1 MAKRRPKNNN
11 VKNSRKSNSTP
22 VESSD
27 LASSINRLIQVLE
40 AKGGG
45 GFGNK
50 EEKESSAASRSK
62 KLLNKLGFGSV
73 NNLAETFLPKK
84 YVSKFHNSLG
94 EKLFGKGALGK
105 GSKGLASLGGGLLRM
120 AGPIAAIAGL
130 GKMVFDFWQ
139 SGGAAKALATVK
151 MMTGNKMLGAKGIA
165 DMRNSLKDTKEFR
178 TLDNEYIYKKPLELK
193 QQYQKE
199 VFDMTKQFAVDQLQY
214 EQGLEKDKVD
224 YEIGLMKDKLVF
236 GQQQAMQT
244 LDAENEKRSAL
255 QQMGLRFI
263 TKYQKISE
271 RALKAVGSS
280 SQEIATAMGKFQTA
294 FGYGAKSMTK
304 ITEQAAALSK
314 YFGGSTDDVLNM
326 TKLFKIGAKISG
338 EMASNLVGGLGVFAE
353 KNGLIAATLF
363 GEISNAAEEIAKFAD
378 MNYNN
383 LVREAGIL
391 SKMSVSYKEMLGATD
406 SMVLNYKDSI
416 KSEMS
421 LSAMLGRNVNLSE
434 VRARLMA
441 NDSVGAANALKSS
454 LGGMDINAMN
464 AFQRQ
469 ALAQATGMSTTAL
482 MALLQGSGGSMSGEL
497 SANQE
502 AGKQIADQMLKTEV
516 ANAGAKLG
524 LEQEQRKKLLEFEQ
538 RQRLVMLMVEQQQR
552 LAGIKLEAAWRNKW
566 TMEFELNQIKDLKS
580 AEALVASASSDFFAL
595 SNRNMVN
602 GMQANGLNLPDDKAT
617 MLVNNLTKMQ
627 NTGKISAGSKEFSD
641 FTKTIMK
648 GGMSALPNALQT
660 LSDKS
665 GATAALQKAEERR
678 FNIAKNVNKSGNLN
692 SDYQK
697 KFGVSFEELEEAKKI
712 YLTKKVERDVDSIT
726 SEADITGLIGDKD
739 VYYRKKAMDDI
750 YNKNIKNLGF
760 GDTSLSNPVSALTT
774 TLSSTLPAINK
785 TMGTTIPAGLE
796 KTTVAVA
803 NGTQKASTDS
813 SNLKNILQQIF
824 QAEANGYTKL
834 LRQGEVTNEL
844 LSNVIDATLQG
855 KNITM
860 DGTRV
865 TKALQKVK
873 NNQYGLGSTV
883 QTTTGVTGYAS
894 SIIAG

>member
-27 LASSINRLIQVLE
+27 LASTINRLIQVLE

-84 YVSKFHNSLG
+84 WVSKFHNSLG

-255 QQMGLRFI
+255 QQAGLKFI
-263 TKYQKISE
+263 TKYQTISE

-280 SQEIATAMGKFQTA
+280 TQEIVATMAKFQSV
-294 FGYGAKSMTK
+294 FGKGIPAMTK

-314 YFGGSTDDVLNM
+314 YLGGSVDDVLNI
-326 TKLFKIGAKISG
+326 TKLFKIGANISAD
-338 EMASNLVGGLGVFAE
+338 MATNLIGGFGAFA
-353 KNGLIAATLF
+353 KDNGLVIGALF
-363 GEISNAAEEIAKFAD
+363 GQISNAAEEIAKFGD

-391 SKMSVSYKEMLGATD
+391 TKMSVSYKEMLGATD

-482 MALLQGSGGSMSGEL
+482 MALLQGSGGNMTGAL
-497 SANQE
+497 TANQE
-502 AGKQIADQMLKTEV
+502 AGKQIAEEMKKTEI

-538 RQRLVMLMVEQQQR
+538 RQRLAMLMVEQSQR

-566 TMEFELNQIKDLKS
+566 TMEYELNQIKDLKS
-580 AEALVASASSDFFAL
+580 AEANVAAASSDFFAL
-595 SNRNMVN
+595 SNRNMVD
-602 GMQANGLNLPDDKAT
+602 GFQANGLNLPDDKAT

-627 NTGKISAGSKEFSD
+627 NTGLIRAGSKEFTE
-641 FTKTIMK
+641 FTKTII
-648 GGMSALPNALQT
+648 GEGAGALPKALQA

-665 GATAALQKAEERR
+665 GATAALQKAEERS

-697 KFGVSFEELEEAKKI
+697 RFGVSFEELEEAKKI
-712 YLTKKVERDVDSIT
+712 YLTKKSERDVDSIN
-726 SEADITGLIGDKD
+726 SEADITGLIPMKD

-760 GDTSLSNPVSALTT
+760 GDTSLSTTVSSLNT
-774 TLSSTLPAINK
+774 SINSTLPAINK
-785 TMGTTIPAGLE
+785 TMVTTIPAGLE
-796 KTTVAVA
+796 KTTIEVTKGNERA
-803 NGTQKASTDS
+803 KDDS
-813 SNLKNILQQIF
+813 LEVKSLLQSILN
-824 QAEANGYTKL
+824 ADSNGYVQL

-844 LSNVIDATLQG
+844 LSNVIDATING
-855 KNITM
+855 KSVTM
-860 DGTRV
+860 DGMRV

-873 NNQYGLGSTV
+873 DKQYGLGGKV
-883 QTTTGVTGYAS
+883 
-894 SIIAG
+894 SIYTDLTNSGARIAVG

>member
-1 MAKRRPKNNN
+1 
-11 VKNSRKSNSTP
+11 
-22 VESSD
+22 
-27 LASSINRLIQVLE
+27 
-40 AKGGG
+40 
-45 GFGNK
+45 
-50 EEKESSAASRSK
+50 
-62 KLLNKLGFGSV
+62 
-73 NNLAETFLPKK
+73 
-84 YVSKFHNSLG
+84 
-94 EKLFGKGALGK
+94 
-105 GSKGLASLGGGLLRM
+105 
-120 AGPIAAIAGL
+120 
-130 GKMVFDFWQ
+130 
-139 SGGAAKALATVK
+139 
-151 MMTGNKMLGAKGIA
+151 
-165 DMRNSLKDTKEFR
+165 
-178 TLDNEYIYKKPLELK
+178 
-193 QQYQKE
+193 
-199 VFDMTKQFAVDQLQY
+199 MTKQFAVEQLQY
-214 EQGLEKDKVD
+214 EQGLEKDKVE
-224 YEIGLMKDKLVF
+224 YEIGLKKDALVF

-497 SANQE
+497 SANAE

-516 ANAGAKLG
+516 ANAGRKLG
-524 LEQEQRKKLLEFEQ
+524 LEQAQRLELLKFEQ
-538 RQRLVMLMVEQQQR
+538 KQRLVMLMVEQQQR
-552 LAGIKLEAAWRNKW
+552 LAGIQLEAAYRAKW
-566 TMEFELNQIKDLKS
+566 SLYYEKQNIKDM
-580 AEALVASASSDFFAL
+580 AAADALVESASNYFL
-595 SNRNMVN
+595 K
-602 GMQANGLNLPDDKAT
+602 GMLKQQMSGAFEASGVT
-617 MLVNNLTKMQ
+617 
-627 NTGKISAGSKEFSD
+627 
-641 FTKTIMK
+641 MK
-648 GGMSALPNALQT
+648 GTDQ
-660 LSDKS
+660 
-665 GATAALQKAEERR
+665 Q
-678 FNIAKNVNKSGNLN
+678 NIIG
-692 SDYQK
+692 DYQK
-697 KFGVSFEELEEAKKI
+697 LVKAGYIKDDQLVEI
-712 YLTKKVERDVDSIT
+712 TKKMMNSKDPASVLNQYGLSDYNARVDKEIGAQKIKAAAFEKLVTMYAKSSSEEYMAFQTTVKKAYPKTFEQFEASGGARFNTKKTDFMKNLRDISSVSIT
-726 SEADITGLIGDKD
+726 GPAGTTKETA
-739 VYYRKKAMDDI
+739 
-750 YNKNIKNLGF
+750 NL
-760 GDTSLSNPVSALTT
+760 TTAVT
-774 TLSSTLPAINK
+774 TLST
-785 TMGTTIPAGLE
+785 TMNSTIPTNLE

-803 NGTQKASTDS
+803 AGTKQAKDDS
-813 SNLKNILQQIF
+813 FNLKNLLQQIF

-873 NNQYGLGSTV
+873 NNQYGLGSNV

>member
-11 VKNSRKSNSTP
+11 VKNSRISNYVP
-22 VESSD
+22 GESND

-40 AKGGG
+40 DNSRKPGGG
-45 GFGNK
+45 GNK

-62 KLLNKLGFGSV
+62 KLLNKLGLGKI
-73 NNLAETFLPKK
+73 NDLAETFIGKK
-84 YVSKFHNSLG
+84 QVQSFHNKLG
-94 EKLFGKGALGK
+94 EKLFGGGALKKGA
-105 GSKGLASLGGGLLRM
+105 KGLSSLGGNLLRI
-120 AGPIAAIAGL
+120 AGPAAVLGGL
-130 GKMVFDFWQ
+130 TKMAYDFWN
-139 SGGAAKALATVK
+139 SGGAAKALSTMK
-151 MMTGNKMLGAKGIA
+151 MMSGNKMLGAGGIA
-165 DMRNSLKDTKEFR
+165 EMSKSLEGTEAFRKIDAEF
-178 TLDNEYIYKKPLELK
+178 LYKKPLELK
-193 QQYQKE
+193 QQLQQD
-199 VFDMTKQFAVDQLQY
+199 VFNYEKQGAMEMLQY
-214 EQGLEKDKVD
+214 NQSLIKDQIE
-224 YEIGLMKDKLVF
+224 YEIGLKKDALVF

-304 ITEQAAALSK
+304 ITEQAATLSK

-441 NDSVGAANALKSS
+441 NDSVGAANAL
-454 LGGMDINAMN
+454 GGMDINAMN

-497 SANQE
+497 SANAE

-516 ANAGAKLG
+516 ANAGRKLG
-524 LEQEQRKKLLEFEQ
+524 LEQAQRLELLKFEQ
-538 RQRLVMLMVEQQQR
+538 KQRLVMLMVEQQQR
-552 LAGIKLEAAWRNKW
+552 LAGIQLEAAYRAKW
-566 TMEFELNQIKDLKS
+566 SLYYEKQNIKDM
-580 AEALVASASSDFFAL
+580 AAADALVESASNYFL
-595 SNRNMVN
+595 K
-602 GMQANGLNLPDDKAT
+602 GMLKQQMSGAFEASGVT
-617 MLVNNLTKMQ
+617 
-627 NTGKISAGSKEFSD
+627 
-641 FTKTIMK
+641 MK
-648 GGMSALPNALQT
+648 GTDQ
-660 LSDKS
+660 
-665 GATAALQKAEERR
+665 Q
-678 FNIAKNVNKSGNLN
+678 NIIG
-692 SDYQK
+692 DYQK
-697 KFGVSFEELEEAKKI
+697 LVKAGYIKDDQLVEI
-712 YLTKKVERDVDSIT
+712 TKKMMNSKDPASVLNQYGLSDYNAKVDKEIGAQKIKAAAFEKLVTMYAKSSNEEYLAFQTMVKKAYPKTFEQFEASGGARFNTKKTDFMKNLRDISSVSIT
-726 SEADITGLIGDKD
+726 GPAGTTKETA
-739 VYYRKKAMDDI
+739 
-750 YNKNIKNLGF
+750 NL
-760 GDTSLSNPVSALTT
+760 TTAVT
-774 TLSSTLPAINK
+774 TLST
-785 TMGTTIPAGLE
+785 TMNSTIPTNLE

-803 NGTQKASTDS
+803 AGTKQAKDDS
-813 SNLKNILQQIF
+813 FNLKNVLQQIF

>member
-11 VKNSRKSNSTP
+11 VKNSRISNYVP
-22 VESSD
+22 GESND

-40 AKGGG
+40 DNGRKPG

-50 EEKESSAASRSK
+50 EEKDSAAASRSK
-62 KLLNKLGFGSV
+62 KMFNKLGLGKV
-73 NNLAETFLPKK
+73 TDLAETFLPKSVVK
-84 YVSKFHNSLG
+84 KFHNSIG
-94 EKLFGKGALGK
+94 EKLFGKGSLGK
-105 GSKGLASLGGGLLRM
+105 GAKGLSSLGGNLLRI
-120 AGPIAAIAGL
+120 AGPAAALGGL
-130 GKMVFDFWQ
+130 AKMAYDFWN
-139 SGGAAKALATVK
+139 SGGAAKALSTMK
-151 MMTGNKMLGAKGIA
+151 MMSGNKMLGAGGIA
-165 DMRNSLKDTKEFR
+165 EMSKSLEGTEAFRKIDAEF
-178 TLDNEYIYKKPLELK
+178 LYKKPLELK
-193 QQYQKE
+193 QQLQQD
-199 VFDMTKQFAVDQLQY
+199 VFNYEKQGAMEMLQY
-214 EQGLEKDKVD
+214 NQSLVKDQIE
-224 YEIGLMKDKLVF
+224 YEIGLKKDALVF

-338 EMASNLVGGLGVFAE
+338 EMASNLIGGLGVFAE
-353 KNGLIAATLF
+353 KNGLIASTLF

-497 SANQE
+497 SANAE

-516 ANAGAKLG
+516 ANAGRKLG
-524 LEQEQRKKLLEFEQ
+524 LEQAQRLELLKFEQ
-538 RQRLVMLMVEQQQR
+538 RQRLAMLIVEQQQR
-552 LAGIKLEAAWRNKW
+552 LSGIQLEAAYRAKW
-566 TMEFELNQIKDLKS
+566 SLYYEKQNIKDM
-580 AEALVASASSDFFAL
+580 AAADALVESAASIFAAGNLKQQMSGAFAASNISTKGTDQQNIINNMQKLVEAGYVTQDKTAEIAL
-595 SNRNMVN
+595 KIADGKTDLKTLLDGYGLKDYNAKVDKEKIKAAAFEKLITMYSNYSS
-602 GMQANGLNLPDDKAT
+602 
-617 MLVNNLTKMQ
+617 
-627 NTGKISAGSKEFSD
+627 GKISLDTYKAYSATVKKSYPKTYDQFNEAGAAMQDKNSNFIQSLKNPTISGPAGTVKE
-641 FTKTIMK
+641 
-648 GGMSALPNALQT
+648 
-660 LSDKS
+660 
-665 GATAALQKAEERR
+665 TA
-678 FNIAKNVNKSGNLN
+678 N
-692 SDYQK
+692 
-697 KFGVSFEELEEAKKI
+697 
-712 YLTKKVERDVDSIT
+712 
-726 SEADITGLIGDKD
+726 
-739 VYYRKKAMDDI
+739 
-750 YNKNIKNLGF
+750 
-760 GDTSLSNPVSALTT
+760 LTT
-774 TLSSTLPAINK
+774 AVSTLNT
-785 TMGTTIPAGLE
+785 TMNATIPTNLE

-803 NGTQKASTDS
+803 AGTKQAKDDS
-813 SNLKNILQQIF
+813 FNLKNVLQQIF

-873 NNQYGLGSTV
+873 NNQYGLGSNV

>member
-11 VKNSRKSNSTP
+11 VKNSRISNYVP
-22 VESSD
+22 GESND

-40 AKGGG
+40 DNGRKPGGG
-45 GFGNK
+45 GNK

-62 KLLNKLGFGSV
+62 KLLNKLGLGKI
-73 NNLAETFLPKK
+73 NDLAETFIGKK
-84 YVSKFHNSLG
+84 QVQSFHNKLG
-94 EKLFGKGALGK
+94 EKLFGGGALKKGA
-105 GSKGLASLGGGLLRM
+105 KGLSSLGGNLLRI
-120 AGPIAAIAGL
+120 AGPVAVLGGL
-130 GKMVFDFWQ
+130 AKMAYDFWN
-139 SGGAAKALATVK
+139 SGGGAKALSTMK
-151 MMTGNKMLGAKGIA
+151 MMSGNKMLGAGGIA
-165 DMRNSLKDTKEFR
+165 EMSKSLEDTEAFRKIDAEF
-178 TLDNEYIYKKPLELK
+178 LYKKPLELK
-193 QQYQKE
+193 QQLQQD
-199 VFDMTKQFAVDQLQY
+199 VFNYEKQGAMEMLQY
-214 EQGLEKDKVD
+214 NQSLIKDQIE
-224 YEIGLMKDKLVF
+224 YEIGLKKDALVF
-236 GQQQAMQT
+236 VNQQAMQT

-497 SANQE
+497 SANAE

-524 LEQEQRKKLLEFEQ
+524 LEQAQRLELLKFEQ
-538 RQRLVMLMVEQQQR
+538 RQRLAMLIVEQQQR
-552 LAGIKLEAAWRNKW
+552 LSGIQLEAAYRAKW
-566 TMEFELNQIKDLKS
+566 SLYYEKQNIKDM
-580 AEALVASASSDFFAL
+580 AAADALVESASNYFLKGMLKQQMSAAFEASD
-595 SNRNMVN
+595 V
-602 GMQANGLNLPDDKAT
+602 T
-617 MLVNNLTKMQ
+617 
-627 NTGKISAGSKEFSD
+627 
-641 FTKTIMK
+641 MK
-648 GGMSALPNALQT
+648 GTDQ
-660 LSDKS
+660 
-665 GATAALQKAEERR
+665 Q
-678 FNIAKNVNKSGNLN
+678 NIIG
-692 SDYQK
+692 DYQK
-697 KFGVSFEELEEAKKI
+697 LVKAGYIKDDQLVEI
-712 YLTKKVERDVDSIT
+712 TKKMMNSTDPASVLNQYGLSDYNARVDK
-726 SEADITGLIGDKD
+726 EIGAQKIKAAAFEKL
-739 VYYRKKAMDDI
+739 VTMYAKSSNEEYLAFQTTVKKAYPKTFEQFEASGGAR
-750 YNKNIKNLGF
+750 YNNKKTDFIKNLR
-760 GDTSLSNPVSALTT
+760 DISSVSITGPAETTKETANLTTAVT
-774 TLSSTLPAINK
+774 TLST
-785 TMGTTIPAGLE
+785 TMNSTIPTNLE

-803 NGTQKASTDS
+803 AGTKQAKDDS
-813 SNLKNILQQIF
+813 FNLKNVLQQIF

>member
-1 MAKRRPKNNN
+1 MAKRRPNNNN
-11 VKNSRKSNSTP
+11 VRNSRKSNYVPGESNDLTST
-22 VESSD
+22 
-27 LASSINRLIQVLE
+27 LNRLIQVLE
-40 AKGGG
+40 DGGRKPG

-50 EEKESSAASRSK
+50 EEKDSAAASRSK
-62 KLLNKLGFGSV
+62 KMFNKLGLGKV
-73 NNLAETFLPKK
+73 TDLAETFLPKSVVK
-84 YVSKFHNSLG
+84 KFHNSIG
-94 EKLFGKGALGK
+94 EKLFGKGSLGK
-105 GSKGLASLGGGLLRM
+105 GAKGLSSLGGNLLRI
-120 AGPIAAIAGL
+120 AGPAAAIGGL
-130 GKMVFDFWQ
+130 AKMAYDFWN
-139 SGGAAKALATVK
+139 SGGAAKALSTMK
-151 MMTGNKMLGAKGIA
+151 MMSGNKMLGAGGISE
-165 DMRNSLKDTKEFR
+165 MSKSLEGTEAFRRIDAEF
-178 TLDNEYIYKKPLELK
+178 LYKKPLELK
-193 QQYQKE
+193 QQLQQD
-199 VFDMTKQFAVDQLQY
+199 VFNYEKQGAMEMLQY
-214 EQGLEKDKVD
+214 NQSLIKDQIE
-224 YEIGLMKDKLVF
+224 YEIGLKKDALVF

-338 EMASNLVGGLGVFAE
+338 EMASNLIGGLGVFAE
-353 KNGLIAATLF
+353 KNGLIASTLF

-482 MALLQGSGGSMSGEL
+482 MSLLQGTGGNMTGAL
-497 SANQE
+497 TANQE
-502 AGKQIADQMLKTEV
+502 AGKQIAEEMKKTEI

-524 LEQEQRKKLLEFEQ
+524 LEQAQRLELLKFEQ
-538 RQRLVMLMVEQQQR
+538 RQRLAMLIVEQQQR
-552 LAGIKLEAAWRNKW
+552 LSGIQLEAAYRAKW
-566 TMEFELNQIKDLKS
+566 SLYYEKQNIKDLAA
-580 AEALVASASSDFFAL
+580 AEAMVEAATSVFAAGNLKQQLSGAFAASGVTTKGTDQKNVISEAQKLVQAGYLTQDKLAEVALKIADGKSDLSTILDEYGGKQYTVAMKAAEETRKIQIAAFTKLQGLYQARKFDEAETYANTIKAKYPKSFENMQKGYEDQIGNSSIFLMQYVNDLKKAPL
-595 SNRNMVN
+595 SIS
-602 GMQANGLNLPDDKAT
+602 GPAGTSKET
-617 MLVNNLTKMQ
+617 TNLT
-627 NTGKISAGSKEFSD
+627 
-641 FTKTIMK
+641 
-648 GGMSALPNALQT
+648 
-660 LSDKS
+660 
-665 GATAALQKAEERR
+665 TA
-678 FNIAKNVNKSGNLN
+678 V
-692 SDYQK
+692 
-697 KFGVSFEELEEAKKI
+697 
-712 YLTKKVERDVDSIT
+712 
-726 SEADITGLIGDKD
+726 
-739 VYYRKKAMDDI
+739 
-750 YNKNIKNLGF
+750 
-760 GDTSLSNPVSALTT
+760 
-774 TLSSTLPAINK
+774 STLNT
-785 TMGTTIPAGLE
+785 TMNATIPASLE
-796 KTTVAVA
+796 KTTVQVA
-803 NGTQKASTDS
+803 AGTKQANNDS
-813 SNLKNILQQIF
+813 INLKNLLQQIF

-834 LRQGEVTNEL
+834 LRIGEVTNEL
-844 LSNVIDATLQG
+844 LSNIIDATLQG

-860 DGTRV
+860 DGMNL
-865 TKALQKVK
+865 TKALKKVK
-873 NNQYGLGSTV
+873 DKQYGLGNTV

-894 SIIAG
+894 SIIAGAG

>member
-11 VKNSRKSNSTP
+11 VKNSRKSNSAP
-22 VESSD
+22 VESTD

-50 EEKESSAASRSK
+50 EEKESTAASKSK
-62 KLLNKLGFGSV
+62 KLLNKLGLGSI
-73 NNLAETFLPKK
+73 NNLAETFLNKK
-84 YVSKFHNSLG
+84 DVSKFHNKLG

-105 GSKGLASLGGGLLRM
+105 GAKGLASLGGGLMRF
-120 AGPIAAIAGL
+120 AGPIGLIAGL

-139 SGGAAKALATVK
+139 SGGAAKALATAK
-151 MMTGNKMLGAKGIA
+151 MMAGNKMLGAKGIA
-165 DMRNSLKDTKEFR
+165 DMRDSLKNTKEFR

-199 VFDMTKQFAVDQLQY
+199 VFDMTKQFAVEQLQY

-224 YEIGLMKDKLVF
+224 YEIGLMKDRLVF
-236 GQQQAMQT
+236 NQQQAMQT

-255 QQMGLRFI
+255 QQAGLKFI
-263 TKYQKISE
+263 TKYQTISE

-280 SQEIATAMGKFQTA
+280 TQEIVAIMAKFQSV
-294 FGYGAKSMTK
+294 FGKGIPAMTI
-304 ITEQAAALSK
+304 ITQQAVTLSK
-314 YFGGSTDDVLNM
+314 QLGGSVDDVLNM
-326 TKLFKIGAKISG
+326 TKLFKIGANISA
-338 EMASNLVGGLGVFAE
+338 EMASNLMGGLGTHALD
-353 KNGLIAATLF
+353 NGLVIGALF
-363 GEISNAAEEIAKFAD
+363 GQISNAAEEIAKFGD

-391 SKMSVSYKEMLGATD
+391 TKMSVSYKEMLGATD

-434 VRARLMA
+434 VRARLMS
-441 NDSVGAANALKSS
+441 NDTVGAANALKSS

-482 MALLQGSGGSMSGEL
+482 MSLLQGGGGNMTGAL
-497 SANQE
+497 TANQE
-502 AGKQIADQMLKTEV
+502 AGKQIATKMYETEV

-566 TMEFELNQIKDLKS
+566 TMEFELNQIKDLKG
-580 AEALVASASSDFFAL
+580 AEALVASASSDFFAM
-595 SNRNMVN
+595 SNRNVVD
-602 GMQANGLNLPDDKAT
+602 GMRTAGLNLPDKQADL
-617 MLVNNLTKMQ
+617 LVNNLTKMQ
-627 NTGKISAGSKEFSD
+627 NTGKINAGSKDFLD
-641 FTKTIMK
+641 FTKTII
-648 GGMSALPNALQT
+648 GQGAGALPKALQT

-665 GATAALQKAEERR
+665 GASEILQKEQKRLFDIARHVTTSGDLMSDFAKQNPVSNEELDQAKQMYLQARTFTTATAASLRTGQ
-678 FNIAKNVNKSGNLN
+678 VNT
-692 SDYQK
+692 
-697 KFGVSFEELEEAKKI
+697 E
-712 YLTKKVERDVDSIT
+712 TK
-726 SEADITGLIGDKD
+726 
-739 VYYRKKAMDDI
+739 YFRKKDFNDI
-750 YNKNIKNLGF
+750 YNQQIKNLAF
-760 GDTSLSNPVSALTT
+760 GDTSLSTTVSALTT
-774 TLSSTLPAINK
+774 SISSTLPAINK
-785 TMGTTIPAGLE
+785 TMITTIPTGLE
-796 KTTVAVA
+796 KTTVEVTKGNTAA
-803 NGTQKASTDS
+803 KDDS
-813 SNLKNILQQIF
+813 LEVKSLLQSILN
-824 QAEANGYTKL
+824 ADSNGYVQL

-844 LSNVIDATLQG
+844 LGVVIEATING
-855 KNITM
+855 KSVTM
-860 DGTRV
+860 DGMRV

-873 NNQYGLGSTV
+873 DKQYGLGGKVSTY
-883 QTTTGVTGYAS
+883 TDLPNAGAR
-894 SIIAG
+894 IAVV

>member
-11 VKNSRKSNSTP
+11 VKNSRKSNSAP
-22 VESSD
+22 VESDD

-45 GFGNK
+45 GGFGNK
-50 EEKESSAASRSK
+50 EEKESSASARSK
-62 KLLNKLGFGSV
+62 KLLNKLGFGNV

-84 YVSKFHNSLG
+84 WVQGFHNKLG
-94 EKLFGKGALGK
+94 GKLFGNNALKGAA
-105 GSKGLASLGGGLLRM
+105 KGLSGMGGNLLRM
-120 AGPIAAIAGL
+120 AGPIAALGGL
-130 GKMVFDFWQ
+130 AKMGFDFWN
-139 SGGAAKALATVK
+139 SGGAARALATAK
-151 MMTGNKMLGAKGIA
+151 LMGGNKMLGPKGLA
-165 DMRNSLKDTKEFR
+165 DMKGLEGTEAFRKIDAEF
-178 TLDNEYIYKKPLELK
+178 LYKKPLELR
-193 QQYQKE
+193 Q
-199 VFDMTKQFAVDQLQY
+199 QLQ
-214 EQGLEKDKVD
+214 QDIFNLEKQGAMDMLQYNQSLIKD
-224 YEIGLMKDKLVF
+224 QFEYEIGLMKDKMVF

-255 QQMGLRFI
+255 QQAGLGFI
-263 TKYQKISE
+263 KKYQTISE

-280 SQEIATAMGKFQTA
+280 TQEIVATMAKFQSV
-294 FGYGAKSMTK
+294 FGKGIPAMTN
-304 ITEQAAALSK
+304 ITMQAAALSK
-314 YFGGSTDDVLNM
+314 YLGGSVDDVLNI
-326 TKLFKIGAKISG
+326 TKLFKIGANISA
-338 EMASNLVGGLGVFAE
+338 EMASNLIGGLG
-353 KNGLIAATLF
+353 KNSLDNGLVIGALF
-363 GEISNAAEEIAKFAD
+363 GQISNAAEEIAKFGD

-391 SKMSVSYKEMLGATD
+391 TKMSVSYKEMLGATD

-434 VRARLMA
+434 VRARLMS
-441 NDSVGAANALKSS
+441 NDTVGAANALKSS

-482 MALLQGSGGSMSGEL
+482 MSLLQGGGGDMGTKL
-497 SANQE
+497 TANQE

-524 LEQEQRKKLLEFEQ
+524 LEQAQRLELLKFEQ
-538 RQRLVMLMVEQQQR
+538 RQRLAMLMVEQNQR
-552 LAGIKLEAAWRNKW
+552 MAGIQLEAAYRVKW
-566 TMEFELNQIKDLKS
+566 SLYYEKQNIKDLAK
-580 AEALVASASSDFFAL
+580 AEALVDAQTSVFAAGMLKTRMEDAFGASGLKLPAGQSMEGILSKMTKLQEAGFVNDSNMKEIVMKIAGGETDLKTLLDSYGGKVYDAQIRNANTKKDNQIGIFTKLASLASGGYTKNKQIEFEAL
-595 SNRNMVN
+595 YAKLKTTFPELADRYKKTAHN
-602 GMQANGLNLPDDKAT
+602 GRMDELKLKSFIEKIKSEAT
-617 MLVNNLTKMQ
+617 TAVVGPLGTAKETTNLT
-627 NTGKISAGSKEFSD
+627 
-641 FTKTIMK
+641 
-648 GGMSALPNALQT
+648 
-660 LSDKS
+660 
-665 GATAALQKAEERR
+665 TA
-678 FNIAKNVNKSGNLN
+678 V
-692 SDYQK
+692 
-697 KFGVSFEELEEAKKI
+697 
-712 YLTKKVERDVDSIT
+712 
-726 SEADITGLIGDKD
+726 
-739 VYYRKKAMDDI
+739 
-750 YNKNIKNLGF
+750 
-760 GDTSLSNPVSALTT
+760 T
-774 TLSSTLPAINK
+774 TLST
-785 TMGTTIPAGLE
+785 TMNSTIPTNLE

-803 NGTQKASTDS
+803 AGTKQAKDDS
-813 SNLKNILQQIF
+813 FNLKNVLQQIF

>member
-11 VKNSRKSNSTP
+11 VKNSRISNYVP
-22 VESSD
+22 GESND

-40 AKGGG
+40 DNSRKSNGG
-45 GFGNK
+45 GNK
-50 EEKESSAASRSK
+50 EEKDSAAASRSK
-62 KLLNKLGFGSV
+62 KMFNKLGLGKV
-73 NNLAETFLPKK
+73 TDLAETFLPKSVVK
-84 YVSKFHNSLG
+84 KFHNSVG
-94 EKLFGKGALGK
+94 EKMFGKGALNK
-105 GSKGLASLGGGLLRM
+105 GAKGLSSLGGNLLRI
-120 AGPIAAIAGL
+120 AGPAAALGGL
-130 GKMVFDFWQ
+130 AKMAYDFWN
-139 SGGAAKALATVK
+139 SGGAAKALSTMK
-151 MMTGNKMLGAKGIA
+151 MMSGNKMLGAGGIA
-165 DMRNSLKDTKEFR
+165 EMSKSLEGTEAFRKIDAEF
-178 TLDNEYIYKKPLELK
+178 LYKKPLELK
-193 QQYQKE
+193 QQLQQD
-199 VFDMTKQFAVDQLQY
+199 VFNYEKQGAMEMLQY
-214 EQGLEKDKVD
+214 NQSLVKDQIE
-224 YEIGLMKDKLVF
+224 YEIGLKKDALVF

-338 EMASNLVGGLGVFAE
+338 EMASNLIGGLGVFAE
-353 KNGLIAATLF
+353 KNGLIASTLF

-497 SANQE
+497 SANAE

-516 ANAGAKLG
+516 ANAGRKLG
-524 LEQEQRKKLLEFEQ
+524 LEQAQRLELLKFEQ
-538 RQRLVMLMVEQQQR
+538 KQRLVMLMAEQQQR
-552 LAGIKLEAAWRNKW
+552 LAGIQLEAAYRAKW
-566 TMEFELNQIKDLKS
+566 SLYYEKQNIKDM
-580 AEALVASASSDFFAL
+580 AAADALVESAASIFAAGNLKQQMSGAFAASG
-595 SNRNMVN
+595 V
-602 GMQANGLNLPDDKAT
+602 T
-617 MLVNNLTKMQ
+617 
-627 NTGKISAGSKEFSD
+627 
-641 FTKTIMK
+641 MK
-648 GGMSALPNALQT
+648 GADQ
-660 LSDKS
+660 
-665 GATAALQKAEERR
+665 Q
-678 FNIAKNVNKSGNLN
+678 NIIG
-692 SDYQK
+692 DYQK
-697 KFGVSFEELEEAKKI
+697 LVKAGYIKDDQLAEVMKKMMDAKDPTSVLDQYGLKDYKEKVDKEIGAQKIKLASFQKLITMYSKSSSEEYLAYEAKV
-712 YLTKKVERDVDSIT
+712 KKSFPKTFEQFQASGGARYMNENT
-726 SEADITGLIGDKD
+726 AF
-739 VYYRKKAMDDI
+739 M
-750 YNKNIKNLGF
+750 KNLKDMVG
-760 GDTSLSNPVSALTT
+760 SVSISAPAGTAKETANLTT
-774 TLSSTLPAINK
+774 AVSTLNT
-785 TMGTTIPAGLE
+785 TMNATIPTNLE

-803 NGTQKASTDS
+803 AGTKQAKDDS
-813 SNLKNILQQIF
+813 FNLKNVLQQIF

-860 DGTRV
+860 DSTRV

>member
-1 MAKRRPKNNN
+1 
-11 VKNSRKSNSTP
+11 
-22 VESSD
+22 
-27 LASSINRLIQVLE
+27 
-40 AKGGG
+40 
-45 GFGNK
+45 
-50 EEKESSAASRSK
+50 
-62 KLLNKLGFGSV
+62 
-73 NNLAETFLPKK
+73 
-84 YVSKFHNSLG
+84 
-94 EKLFGKGALGK
+94 
-105 GSKGLASLGGGLLRM
+105 
-120 AGPIAAIAGL
+120 
-130 GKMVFDFWQ
+130 
-139 SGGAAKALATVK
+139 
-151 MMTGNKMLGAKGIA
+151 
-165 DMRNSLKDTKEFR
+165 
-178 TLDNEYIYKKPLELK
+178 
-193 QQYQKE
+193 
-199 VFDMTKQFAVDQLQY
+199 MTKQFAVEQLQY
-214 EQGLEKDKVD
+214 EQGLEKDKVE

-236 GQQQAMQT
+236 AQQQAMQT

-255 QQMGLRFI
+255 QQMGLGFI

-294 FGYGAKSMTK
+294 FAYGAKSMTK

-314 YFGGSTDDVLNM
+314 YLGGSVDDVLNM

-338 EMASNLVGGLGVFAE
+338 EMASNLIGGLGVFAE
-353 KNGLIAATLF
+353 KNGLIASTLF

-378 MNYNN
+378 MNYSN

-497 SANQE
+497 TANQE
-502 AGKQIADQMLKTEV
+502 AGKQIATKMYETEV
-516 ANAGAKLG
+516 ANAGKKLG

-566 TMEFELNQIKDLKS
+566 TMEFELNQIKDMKS
-580 AEALVASASSDFFAL
+580 AENLVASASSDFFAL

-602 GMQANGLNLPDDKAT
+602 AMQTNGLNLPDKQADL
-617 MLVNNLTKMQ
+617 LVNNLTKMQ
-627 NTGKISAGSKEFSD
+627 NTGKINAGSKEMSD
-641 FTKTIMK
+641 FTKTIMDK
-648 GGMSALPNALQT
+648 GMGGLPQALQT

-665 GATAALQKAEERR
+665 GATAVLQKAEERI

-697 KFGVSFEELEEAKKI
+697 RFKVSYEELEEAKKI
-712 YLTKKVERDVDSIT
+712 YLTKKVEQDADSIT
-726 SEADITGLIGDKD
+726 GEVTGPIGDKD

-750 YNKNIKNLGF
+750 YNKQIKNLGF
-760 GDTSLSNPVSALTT
+760 GDTSLSSPVSALTT

-785 TMGTTIPAGLE
+785 TMSSTIPAGLE
-796 KTTVAVA
+796 KTTVQVA
-803 NGTQKASTDS
+803 AGTKQAKDDS
-813 SNLKNILQQIF
+813 FNLKNVLQQIF

-855 KNITM
+855 KSVTM
-860 DGTRV
+860 DGMRV